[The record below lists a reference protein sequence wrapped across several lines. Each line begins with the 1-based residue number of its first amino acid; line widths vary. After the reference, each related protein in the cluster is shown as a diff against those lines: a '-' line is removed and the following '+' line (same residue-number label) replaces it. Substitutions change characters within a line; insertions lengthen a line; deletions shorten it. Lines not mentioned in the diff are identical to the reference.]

1 MAHIAL
7 YRKYR
12 PKTFSEVVGQRVVV
26 ESLKN
31 QIAASKIGHAFLF
44 TGTRGTGKTS
54 CAKIFAKAIRERN
67 LELAFQAFAND
78 PLVTIPVK
86 EARKLFKEM
95 IENTKAYLGMYDVDG
110 FKA

>member
-12 PKTFSEVVGQRVVV
+12 PKTFSEVVGQKVVV

-31 QIAASKIGHAFLF
+31 QVSSGKIGHAFLF

-54 CAKIFAKAIRERN
+54 
-67 LELAFQAFAND
+67 
-78 PLVTIPVK
+78 
-86 EARKLFKEM
+86 
-95 IENTKAYLGMYDVDG
+95 
-110 FKA
+110 